1 MVITFKEHASN
12 TFRGKILFIPFFD
25 LIDTLTNKIIN
36 GGTVDLFDVLNIK
49 DTIDKLLT
57 TVKEYNN
64 ALEYLVLIR
73 IFYNNYIGLN
83 YQDINESKK
92 TAFNDL
98 VKTIQVYTHEKI
110 AKRCQESST
119 DYSPS

>member
-12 TFRGKILFIPFFD
+12 TFRGKFLFIPFFD

-36 GGTVDLFDVLNIK
+36 GGTVDLFDELNIK

-92 TAFNDL
+92 ATFNDL
-98 VKTIQVYTHEKI
+98 VKTIQEYTHEKI
-110 AKRCQESST
+110 AKQCRDSGT
-119 DYSPS
+119 N